1 MTLAQ
6 CKKIAPDPL
15 LAIATTCLGV
25 AATTVTVGMY
35 VGATSTSTPPL
46 AIPKPASVPV
56 EPPPPKLFATIPAT
70 NLAATAPAKLA
81 AKLVEPTSPAQRT
94 PQVQKG
100 RPDPFAPLFSDEQQ
114 TRQIAPAPQ
123 SLPPPPAPVQSEL
136 QPPTAEVRQVTQYAS
151 RIVLKGAS
159 EGEDG
164 RSALVQLPGEPS
176 PRFVDEGEVVK
187 VGRGEIRFARIE
199 DVASSSPRIVLEE
212 NGVEVV
218 RALGQRPTK
227 RNPSESQTVALDTRP
242 KLHLQEPVTE
252 AESPDSAIVPVPSSP
267 PVGKSRRGGDRL
279 PSPPPLSD
287 ANETV
292 QKENNQLPTSKP
304 AKLGQQ
310 IVNQA
315 VVVARSL
322 PPPGVATPAR
332 QERVKLLGKL
342 RQPHS
347 RPVSIQERQQ
357 HLQQHPPFLLP
368 VTSSRARAERLA
380 RLGDPQAGDK
390 LPQLQE
396 RRLSERRQL
405 VRRLRQSASLHQS
418 KPTTTNGERAS
429 SSWESWQKIATFE
442 NQIETSSSE

>member
-56 EPPPPKLFATIPAT
+56 EPPSPKLFATIPAT

-81 AKLVEPTSPAQRT
+81 AKLVEPTSPAKRT

-100 RPDPFAPLFSDEQQ
+100 RPDPFAPLFSEEQTQ
-114 TRQIAPAPQ
+114 PEEPVPQPLPPSPAPAQ
-123 SLPPPPAPVQSEL
+123 LEL
-136 QPPTAEVRQVTQYAS
+136 QPPPTTEIRQVTQYAA

-159 EGEDG
+159 EAEDG
-164 RSALVQLPGEPS
+164 KSALVQLPGEPS
-176 PRFVDEGEVVK
+176 PRFVNEGEVVK
-187 VGRGEIRFARIE
+187 VGRGEVRFARIE
-199 DVASSSPRIVLEE
+199 DVDSSSPRIILEE

-227 RNPSESQTVALDTRP
+227 RNSSESQVVASNSVP
-242 KLHLQEPVTE
+242 KLHLQNPTTE
-252 AESPDSAIVPVPSSP
+252 TRRPDSTTIVPVPSLP
-267 PVGKSRRGGDRL
+267 PVSKNPTGGDRL

-287 ANETV
+287 ANKTIR
-292 QKENNQLPTSKP
+292 QKENNQLPALKP
-304 AKLGQQ
+304 SKLGQQ
-310 IVNQA
+310 MVKKT
-315 VVVARSL
+315 VVAARSL
-322 PPPGVATPAR
+322 PPAGVVTPAR
-332 QERVKLLGKL
+332 QERVKLLSKL
-342 RQPHS
+342 RQPRP

-368 VTSSRARAERLA
+368 VSNSTSFSARTRGGTLETSNKP
-380 RLGDPQAGDK
+380 PQF
-390 LPQLQE
+390 QE
-396 RRLSERRQL
+396 RRLMERQQL
-405 VRRLRQSASLHQS
+405 VRLLKQKNSSPRQ
-418 KPTTTNGERAS
+418 PTPTPVPEERAS
-429 SSWESWQKIATFE
+429 KGWEQWQKIAGVDLRK
-442 NQIETSSSE
+442 